1 MLAFLMGFVLVFLSS
16 KVGGS
21 VTAGTHCVDPIT
33 KHESPACGWPARFQ
47 KWLNYAFP
55 LTNGAAHVVE
65 NLSERASSTLVA
77 TELLA
82 PHRKRLAGADLFI
95 VDYAVNDASNVQL
108 KPSFKKTTLH
118 AESQNIA
125 RATAEATLG
134 GSNHTAATAAAGV
147 CSSLS
152 GHYRDRLLVGTERLV
167 RWCISLPSKPAVV
180 YFDTF
185 NPRVGWHKQAQ
196 EVHLTVAAYYQLP
209 VVSYRDAVWHTWRD
223 LVRDH
228 PESKDAH
235 SSKGVGGGGGSGRR
249 LLGRRRARRE
259 DGIGSHAGSSSVIS
273 REDSYSSSSSS
284 LTETSREEQQ
294 EGGLCSSMGLWPNCA
309 EAFWT
314 VKSLHPPWH
323 VHQLLADLIALT
335 FAQEHTL
342 ACTSASQSQA
352 SFHPSSTRYYYTPP
366 STASGA
372 GVDGGSALRV
382 VPPLFGHSSG
392 RNGDEDAGHCAAPMS
407 VVSTLRT
414 TAAVFTKDREQI
426 QPVGNHVGWNLE
438 EDTPVRTK
446 VLLVN
451 VSK

>member
-1 MLAFLMGFVLVFLSS
+1 M
-16 KVGGS
+16 
-21 VTAGTHCVDPIT
+21 TAGTHCVDPIT
-33 KHESPACGWPARFQ
+33 EHESPACGWPARFQ
-47 KWLNYAFP
+47 KWLNHAFP
-55 LTNGAAHVVE
+55 LPNGAAHVVE

-82 PHRKRLAGADLFI
+82 PHRKRLAGADLFV

-108 KPSFKKTTLH
+108 KPAFKKTTLH
-118 AESQNIA
+118 AESQSIA
-125 RATAEATLG
+125 RAAAEASIG
-134 GSNHTAATAAAGV
+134 GSNNTAAAAAAAAGV

-209 VVSYRDAVWHTWRD
+209 VISYRDAVWHTWRD
-223 LVRDH
+223 LIRDH
-228 PESKDAH
+228 PESKD
-235 SSKGVGGGGGSGRR
+235 SSSRSRGLSSGGSGDRR
-249 LLGRRRARRE
+249 LLGRRRARRDDRME
-259 DGIGSHAGSSSVIS
+259 DNDSSHSSLTSFEDRYGRSGSSSSVVGATGG
-273 REDSYSSSSSS
+273 EPP
-284 LTETSREEQQ
+284 QN
-294 EGGLCSSMGLWPNCA
+294 GLCSSMGLWPNCA

-335 FAQEHTL
+335 FAQEHKL
-342 ACTSASQSQA
+342 ACVSSSQSQA
-352 SFHPSSTRYYYTPP
+352 SFQQSSFRYTLPSS
-366 STASGA
+366 GA
-372 GVDGGSALRV
+372 VSAVVDGVGALRV
-382 VPPLFGHSSG
+382 VPPLFGHSGSG
-392 RNGDEDAGHCAAPMS
+392 RNGGEDSGHCAAPMS

-426 QPVGNHVGWNLE
+426 QPVGSHAGWNLE
-438 EDTPVRTK
+438 EDTPVST
-446 VLLVN
+446 N
-451 VSK
+451 